1 MSRIRVERIT
11 DKQGTGAPLFPN
23 GIRVVGLTSLSNVVA
38 NTVSIGGTLT
48 YEDVTNV
55 DSIGMVTARNGIDVA
70 AGGAN
75 IVGVVTASTGIDA
88 ASNLILKTGGNE
100 KVRISSAGLV
110 GIGTDLPGG
119 KVTVAGISASAR
131 LELKRTNTNTTGAIG
146 AINWTALDGHSV
158 ANMYALGDG
167 DDEGAH
173 LVFKTTSAAAS
184 NDPFNAATVER
195 LRIGSAGQLGIA
207 GANYGTSGQVLTSQ
221 GNSAAP
227 QWASVSATPVRDAW
241 TQTGNS
247 DGNPWGASAVWGVA
261 CNTANLIS
269 RKAGFPTVSGQ
280 QMSVDLTT
288 PNGYWTFPSAGTW
301 QITWMLMIAPNTS
314 GLMETVFQYTTDN
327 GSTWASSGTG
337 GSHYTKGAAGDVDNH
352 SIMTTAVISNA
363 TTYRMRIKFTSVG
376 GSNATMY
383 GPGTWA
389 LFEKLS

>member
-207 GANYGTSGQVLTSQ
+207 GANYGTSGQVLTS
-221 GNSAAP
+221 GGASAAP

-241 TQTGNS
+241 YQNSNSNQIAWTSSSIWGQTG
-247 DGNPWGASAVWGVA
+247 G
-261 CNTANLIS
+261 TATKMA
-269 RKAGFPTVSGQ
+269 RKSGFPTVSGQ
-280 QMSVDLTT
+280 QVTFDTS
-288 PNGYWTFPSAGTW
+288 NGHWTFPSTGTW
-301 QITWMLMIAPNTS
+301 AISFQMMGLSLVSS
-314 GLMETVFQYTTDN
+314 GLWKVSFDESTDSGSSFSYANSGGQMKFHATPDNWSKTIQFRSTV
-327 GSTWASSGTG
+327 
-337 GSHYTKGAAGDVDNH
+337 
-352 SIMTTAVISNA
+352 VISNA
-363 TTYRMRIKFTSVG
+363 TTYRLKVLINAPSNNDATIEGTS
-376 GSNATMY
+376 
-383 GPGTWA
+383 TWI
-389 LFEKLS
+389 LYEKLV